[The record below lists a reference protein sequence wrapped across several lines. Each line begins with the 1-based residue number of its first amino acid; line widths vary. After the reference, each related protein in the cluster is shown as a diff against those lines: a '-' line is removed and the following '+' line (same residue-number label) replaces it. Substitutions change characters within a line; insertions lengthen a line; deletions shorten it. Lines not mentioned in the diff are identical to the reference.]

1 MRRLLARFAN
11 VLFPNPRYPSAEAAQ
26 LDAARAVTGRAK
38 W

>member
-1 MRRLLARFAN
+1 MRRLLAWLGNRA
-11 VLFPNPRYPSAEAAQ
+11 FPNPRYPSAEAAQ